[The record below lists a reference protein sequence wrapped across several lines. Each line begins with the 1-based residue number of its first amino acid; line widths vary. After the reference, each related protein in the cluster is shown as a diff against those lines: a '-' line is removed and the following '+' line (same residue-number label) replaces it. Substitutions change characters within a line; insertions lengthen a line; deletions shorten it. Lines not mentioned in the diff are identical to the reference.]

1 MKKTLIA
8 ATALMFLGAP
18 LAFAANTTATTP
30 LPSAK
35 PAVTQTYKLSASTPS
50 ARCTA
55 LEQQFSK
62 AESSHK
68 TMKVFN
74 DAVKLRDQGK
84 SACMANKQTDG
95 INKLEQALKLIG
107 VKPASNT

>member
-1 MKKTLIA
+1 MRKTLIA

-18 LAFAANTTATTP
+18 LAMAASSTTTP
-30 LPSAK
+30 LPNAA
-35 PAVTQTYKLSASTPS
+35 PAVTQTHKVAASTPS

-68 TMKVFN
+68 SMKEYN

-84 SACMANKQTDG
+84 NLCTANKQTDG
-95 INKLEQALKLIG
+95 INKLEQALKMIG
-107 VKPASNT
+107 VKPAANT

>member
-8 ATALMFLGAP
+8 ATALMMLGAP
-18 LAFAANTTATTP
+18 LAFAANSTTMTP
-30 LPSAK
+30 LPNAK
-35 PAVTQTYKLSASTPS
+35 PAVTQTHKIAASSPS

-68 TMKVFN
+68 SMKVFK
-74 DAVKLRDQGK
+74 DAERLRDEGRNL
-84 SACMANKQTDG
+84 CTANKAPEG
-95 INKLEQALKLIG
+95 VGKLEQALKLIG
-107 VKPASNT
+107 VKPATNS

>member
-8 ATALMFLGAP
+8 AAALMILGAP
-18 LAFAANTTATTP
+18 LAFAADSATMTP
-30 LPSAK
+30 LANAK
-35 PAVTQTYKLSASTPS
+35 PAATLTHKVAASTPS

-55 LEQQFSK
+55 LEAQFSK

-68 TMKVFN
+68 SMKMFN
-74 DAVKLRDQGK
+74 DAAKLRDEGK
-84 SACMANKQTDG
+84 NLCTANKQTDG

-107 VKPASNT
+107 VKPAANT

>member
-8 ATALMFLGAP
+8 ATAAMFLGAP
-18 LAFAANTTATTP
+18 LAFAANSTTTTP
-30 LPSAK
+30 LPTTK
-35 PAVTQTYKLSASTPS
+35 PAVTQTHKIAASTPS

-68 TMKVFN
+68 NMKVFN
-74 DAVKLRDQGK
+74 DAVKLRDEGRNM
-84 SACMANKQTDG
+84 CMANKQTDG

-107 VKPASNT
+107 VKPASKS

>member
-8 ATALMFLGAP
+8 ATALMILGAP
-18 LAFAANTTATTP
+18 LAFAANTTMP
-30 LPSAK
+30 LQTAK
-35 PAVTQTYKLSASTPS
+35 PAVTQTHKIAAATPS

-62 AESSHK
+62 AEASHK

-74 DAVKLRDQGK
+74 DAAKLRDEGK
-84 SACMANKQTDG
+84 NLCMANKAPDG
-95 INKLEQALKLIG
+95 VNKLEQALKLIG
-107 VKPASNT
+107 VKPAANS